1 MKSNLTNDILN
12 LVLTFIQDD
21 IINDDSRTSFC
32 KGDSMEDILA
42 TANCFQKELQDCGQ
56 PTVKSTTPMS
66 KPNKLR
72 NVGAWHYEKEIYF
85 ATWRHNLDM
94 DQSNAENA
102 ERVKYEA
109 ENHFSKWMHNL
120 REPLKPMVIDE
131 ESEVEN
137 IFEDWIYNFH
147 ANELSR
153 SNSKMLKNKQRQQRR
168 SLAHLLQFENLY
180 QF

>member
-1 MKSNLTNDILN
+1 M
-12 LVLTFIQDD
+12 
-21 IINDDSRTSFC
+21 
-32 KGDSMEDILA
+32 
-42 TANCFQKELQDCGQ
+42 
-56 PTVKSTTPMS
+56 
-66 KPNKLR
+66 
-72 NVGAWHYEKEIYF
+72 
-85 ATWRHNLDM
+85 DM
-94 DQSNAENA
+94 DQSNAENS

-147 ANELSR
+147 GNELSR

-168 SLAHLLQFENLY
+168 SKKKSKSPL
-180 QF
+180 